1 MTPVGRAPAGP
12 ARSAGRLH
20 CGWLV
25 PGEGGRHARGDDC
38 VYYQYVQRFGNFF
51 GRLSYVMGK
60 SK

>member
-1 MTPVGRAPAGP
+1 MP
-12 ARSAGRLH
+12 
-20 CGWLV
+20 
-25 PGEGGRHARGDDC
+25 GDDC